1 MKGDETQQRAED
13 QQACAHLRV
22 FYMTEQIEGGRTRGW
37 WACDLC
43 HREFI
48 PVASAESAWGDP
60 CRVCMQTGG
69 RHWTVPHVAQSPV
82 VARQRAEQE
91 LREAVGDYLAPVPAS
106 DTTMRQAGYE
116 QSQHGWARRR
126 QPKDDEKML
135 CSFCGRLVDPEGH
148 RWECRPI

>member
-1 MKGDETQQRAED
+1 VTD

-22 FYMTEQIEGGRTRGW
+22 LYMTEQTEGDRTRGW

-60 CRVCMQTGG
+60 CRVCMQTRG
-69 RHWTVPHVAQSPV
+69 RHWTVPHVAQSHV

-91 LREAVGDYLAPVPAS
+91 LREAVGDYLAPHESRTHPGSGGDPDAAQRLQRVRDAYVEALRREPVPAS

-116 QSQHGWARRR
+116 QTSLLQ
-126 QPKDDEKML
+126 KE
-135 CSFCGRLVDPEGH
+135 PE
-148 RWECRPI
+148 P